1 VAFAR
6 TGIVLDR
13 DGGALPK
20 LLPLFKLGVGG
31 RMGSGKQWWSWITID
46 DEVRALRWLLDNDVV
61 GPANLTAPGAVT
73 NGEFTQVLGTVL
85 HRPTF
90 LPVPA
95 FGPRLLRGAELADE
109 LLFASQ
115 RVVPEALTQSG
126 FSFEHPDLDTALRA
140 VLDRRSAA

>member
-46 DEVRALRWLLDNDVV
+46 DEVRALRWLLDHEV
-61 GPANLTAPGAVT
+61 GGPVNLTAPGAVT
-73 NGEFTQVLGTVL
+73 NGEFTKVLGAVL
-85 HRPTF
+85 HRPTI
-90 LPVPA
+90 LAVPA
-95 FGPRLLRGAELADE
+95 FGPRLLRGAELAHE

-115 RVVPEALTQSG
+115 RVQPAALTTSG
-126 FSFEHPDLDTALRA
+126 FRFDHPDLTTALRD
-140 VLDRRSAA
+140 VLGRPAA